1 MGDDSFWAVA
11 GSFEAGFSEQCLHG
25 ETPLPVRL
33 LGRAQAPPCPA

>member
-11 GSFEAGFSEQCLHG
+11 GSFEAGFSEQCLHE

-33 LGRAQAPPCPA
+33 LGRAQAPPYPA